1 MRNYLKTAILIF
13 LIAVALLLM
22 MVHFKGSQSV
32 WLMVLAMAV
41 LFSIQLLVYKLNKQM
56 RDAMLTAEIDD
67 NMRNV
72 KRALNL
78 ALTTFIIGSILV
90 FPRLF
95 GAQYFNLLMASWLVM
110 IFCKVYFLSP
120 KSLVVNAG
128 KSIRVPL
135 LWKIEWKLL
144 RGFKLDE
151 SNGMIFFPQSLG
163 GQKVKI
169 SKTDDLE
176 RLVESLQRMG
186 IKKIEDSNGALA

>member
-13 LIAVALLLM
+13 LIAVALLML
-22 MVHFKGSQSV
+22 VVLFKDSQGV
-32 WLMVLAMAV
+32 WLPILATVL

-72 KRALNL
+72 KRMLSQ
-78 ALTTFIIGSILV
+78 ALTVVIIGSILV
-90 FPRLF
+90 FPGYF
-95 GAQYFNLLMASWLVM
+95 GVQYFNLLMASWLAIV
-110 IFCKVYFLSP
+110 FCKVYFLSP

-151 SNGMIFFPQSLG
+151 SNGMIFFQSLG

-169 SKTDDLE
+169 SKMDDLE
-176 RLVESLQRMG
+176 RLVESLQCMG

>member
-13 LIAVALLLM
+13 LIAVALLWLM
-22 MVHFKGSQSV
+22 AHFKGSQSV

-41 LFSIQLLVYKLNKQM
+41 LFSMQLLVYKLNKQM
-56 RDAMLTAEIDD
+56 RDAMLMAEIDD

-72 KRALNL
+72 KRMLSQ
-78 ALTTFIIGSILV
+78 ALTVVIIGGILA

-95 GAQYFNLLMASWLVM
+95 GAQYFNLLMASWLVI
-110 IFCKVYFLSP
+110 IFCKVYFLTP
-120 KSLVVNAG
+120 KSLVVNEG

-151 SNGMIFFPQSLG
+151 SNGMIFFLQSFG
-163 GQKVKI
+163 GQKAKI

-176 RLVESLQRMG
+176 RLVNGLQRMG
-186 IKKIEDSNGALA
+186 IKKIEDSNGAQA

>member
-13 LIAVALLLM
+13 LIAVALLML
-22 MVHFKGSQSV
+22 VVLFKDSQGV
-32 WLMVLAMAV
+32 WLPILAAVL

-72 KRALNL
+72 KRMLSQ
-78 ALTTFIIGSILV
+78 ALTVVIIGSILV
-90 FPRLF
+90 FPGYF
-95 GAQYFNLLMASWLVM
+95 GVQYFNLLMASWLAIV
-110 IFCKVYFLSP
+110 FCKVYFLSP

>member
-95 GAQYFNLLMASWLVM
+95 GVQYFNLLMASWLVM

-151 SNGMIFFPQSLG
+151 SNDMIFFLQSFG

>member
-1 MRNYLKTAILIF
+1 M
-13 LIAVALLLM
+13 IAVALLML
-22 MVHFKGSQSV
+22 VVLFKDSQGV
-32 WLMVLAMAV
+32 WLPILATVL

-72 KRALNL
+72 KRMLSQ
-78 ALTTFIIGSILV
+78 ALTVVIIGSILV
-90 FPRLF
+90 FPGYF
-95 GAQYFNLLMASWLVM
+95 GVQYFNLLMVSWLVM